1 MGGILFLKQIMRE
14 QKMQIK
20 NASEFAAALQKALG
34 VHSGTARIGIRGPRG
49 ELKLIRSIEIGS
61 FRRTAGKPVLL
72 DGISSKA
79 GDERVVILSVNSGNM
94 RYASI
99 NNTDK
104 KPKKGKV
111 TK

>member
-1 MGGILFLKQIMRE
+1 
-14 QKMQIK
+14 MQI
-20 NASEFAAALQKALG
+20 NNVSQLVAALEKALG
-34 VHSGTARIGIRGPRG
+34 VHSGTVRIGIRGPKG

-61 FRRTAGKPVLL
+61 FRRTAGRPVLL

-99 NNTDK
+99 KNTTDK
-104 KPKKGKV
+104 KPKGKV
-111 TK
+111 VK